1 MALHNLMEDAATAE
15 ISRAQLWQWFHH
27 KAKLDDGRT
36 FTEDMFKTILK
47 EELDKLGGLEKGALS
62 QAADIVEKLV
72 LSDDFIDFLTL
83 PGYDCLV
90 GNIGK

>member
-1 MALHNLMEDAATAE
+1 MEDAATAE

-47 EELDKLGGLEKGALS
+47 EELDKLGGREKGALS

-90 GNIGK
+90 GDIGK

>member
-1 MALHNLMEDAATAE
+1 MEDAATAE
-15 ISRAQLWQWFHH
+15 ISRAQLWQWFHR

-47 EELDKLGGLEKGALS
+47 EELDKLGGLQKGALS

-90 GNIGK
+90 GDIGK